1 VKRKK
6 DETAAFLR
14 TVKKV
19 EVRELKSSRGGM
31 PKQPRCVGIIR
42 AEGAGFVVI
51 PKGLSYWHRDP
62 HGLRSGLRMLS
73 G

>member
-1 VKRKK
+1 
-6 DETAAFLR
+6 
-14 TVKKV
+14 
-19 EVRELKSSRGGM
+19 M

-42 AEGAGFVVI
+42 AEGGGIVVI
-51 PKGLSYWHRDP
+51 PKGLSDWHRDP